1 MITQYPIS
9 LRVVAF
15 FLTFL
20 ISSCSTLFKPEKTF
34 SKSGLTVTFRSIN
47 ALENIN
53 NYRFIYPIILSE
65 KQLLNHLLSLWHN
78 NIVSPGKPKP
88 VFSLDEGAKLAPL
101 FRQAL
106 KQVESGKY
114 LHFEFQSP
122 KGLIEGKVFATAKK
136 LHWEFIKINNK
147 FYSNDPLRIRKP
159 TWKLVRIPGQQ
170 YQKLQSGRSKKA
182 IKNKLVVD
190 LNIPYPKRRSKS
202 NPPTK
207 PLSNNIN
214 HSQRQES
221 ELKSKLDTLKN
232 FLDEELIDKSE
243 YEKKRK
249 SLMDQYFKIN
259 E

>member
-1 MITQYPIS
+1 MNSQHPITWR
-9 LRVVAF
+9 LVVF
-15 FLTFL
+15 FLGFF

-47 ALENIN
+47 ALDDIQ

-65 KQLLNHLLSLWHN
+65 KQLLNHLLSLWHKK
-78 NIVSPGKPKP
+78 IVSPGKAQP

-101 FRQAL
+101 FHKAL

-114 LHFEFQSP
+114 LNFEFKSS

-136 LHWEFIKINNK
+136 LHWEFVKINNK
-147 FYSNDPLRIRKP
+147 FYSNDPLRIRTP
-159 TWKLVRIPGQQ
+159 TWKLVRMPGQQ
-170 YQKLQSGRSKKA
+170 YQKLQSGRSIKT

-190 LNIPYPKRRSKS
+190 INIPFPKQRSKS
-202 NPPTK
+202 NSPTK
-207 PLSNNIN
+207 PVPIN
-214 HSQRQES
+214 VKRSEHHES
-221 ELKSKLDTLKN
+221 ELKSKLETLKK
-232 FLDEELIDKSE
+232 FLDEDLIDKSE

>member
-1 MITQYPIS
+1 M
-9 LRVVAF
+9 
-15 FLTFL
+15 
-20 ISSCSTLFKPEKTF
+20 
-34 SKSGLTVTFRSIN
+34 
-47 ALENIN
+47 
-53 NYRFIYPIILSE
+53 
-65 KQLLNHLLSLWHN
+65 
-78 NIVSPGKPKP
+78 
-88 VFSLDEGAKLAPL
+88 
-101 FRQAL
+101 
-106 KQVESGKY
+106 
-114 LHFEFQSP
+114 
-122 KGLIEGKVFATAKK
+122 
-136 LHWEFIKINNK
+136 
-147 FYSNDPLRIRKP
+147 
-159 TWKLVRIPGQQ
+159 VRIPGQQ

-207 PLSNNIN
+207 PLSNNVN

-221 ELKSKLDTLKN
+221 ELKNKLDTLKK

>member
-1 MITQYPIS
+1 MNAKNHIT
-9 LRVVAF
+9 LRVVSF
-15 FLTFL
+15 FLIFL

-47 ALENIN
+47 SLDDIQ

-65 KQLLNHLLSLWHN
+65 KQVLNHLLSLWHKK
-78 NIVSPGKPKP
+78 IVSPGKAQP

-101 FRQAL
+101 FRKAL

-114 LHFEFQSP
+114 LNFEFQSP
-122 KGLIEGKVFATAKK
+122 KGLIEGRVFATAKK
-136 LHWEFIKINNK
+136 LHWAFVKINNK
-147 FYSNDPLRIRKP
+147 VYSNDPLRIRKP
-159 TWKLVRIPGQQ
+159 TWKLVRMPGQQ
-170 YQKLQSGRSKKA
+170 YQQLQSGRSKKA
-182 IKNKLVVD
+182 IKNKLIVD
-190 LNIPYPKRRSKS
+190 LNIPFPKGRSKS
-202 NPPTK
+202 NPPK
-207 PLSNNIN
+207 KSLPKNVN
-214 HSQRQES
+214 HSQHHES
-221 ELKSKLDTLKN
+221 ELKSKLETLKK

>member
-1 MITQYPIS
+1 MNAQHPITWR
-9 LRVVAF
+9 LVVF
-15 FLTFL
+15 FLGFF

-47 ALENIN
+47 ALDDIQ

-65 KQLLNHLLSLWHN
+65 KQLLNHLLSLWHKK
-78 NIVSPGKPKP
+78 IISPGKAQP

-101 FRQAL
+101 FRKAL

-114 LHFEFQSP
+114 LNFEFKSS

-136 LHWEFIKINNK
+136 LHWEFVKINNK
-147 FYSNDPLRIRKP
+147 FYSNDPLRIRTP
-159 TWKLVRIPGQQ
+159 TWKLVRMPGQQ
-170 YQKLQSGRSKKA
+170 YQKLQSGRSSKT

-190 LNIPYPKRRSKS
+190 INIPFPKQRSKS
-202 NPPTK
+202 NSPTK
-207 PLSNNIN
+207 PVPIN
-214 HSQRQES
+214 VKRSEHHES
-221 ELKSKLDTLKN
+221 ELKSKLETLKK
-232 FLDEELIDKSE
+232 FLDEDLIDKSE